1 MRDGFPGIP
10 SSVDA
15 AFLWGGNNRIYFF
28 KGSEYWKFDH
38 TSSAHV
44 RNDLYPKDVR
54 QWWHLP
60 GDMDAALQWENGKT
74 YFFRDGSYWRFN
86 DQRFMVDSGSP
97 PFPRDAQDWL
107 FGCYDSNQVQVGEF
121 EEQLVSERTISS
133 NPFLNEETQEDFGG

>member
-1 MRDGFPGIP
+1 MGTVDWGLPDDI
-10 SSVDA
+10 DA
-15 AFLWGGNNRIYFF
+15 AFLFYEDTYFF

-44 RNDLYPKDVR
+44 RNDLYPKDIR

-97 PFPRDAQDWL
+97 PSPEMLKTGSLAAM
-107 FGCYDSNQVQVGEF
+107 NQTKTR
-121 EEQLVSERTISS
+121 L
-133 NPFLNEETQEDFGG
+133 